1 MKYFTIQIKNFTK
14 QIEIIRYK
22 QNPYNT
28 IEKLYKRKSNKVKLY
43 DTPEHKKKIKMEN
56 YTMQMKYYTIQINM
70 KAFTIQMDK
79 IKFYNV

>member
-1 MKYFTIQIKNFTK
+1 
-14 QIEIIRYK
+14 
-22 QNPYNT
+22 
-28 IEKLYKRKSNKVKLY
+28 
-43 DTPEHKKKIKMEN
+43 MEN